1 MNKNQIKGLIAIVL
15 IVCSLVS
22 HAQELNAKVTVISSR
37 IGTQIDKSVFNTLE
51 NQLTQLLNNRKWTT
65 DNFKSNEKIECSF
78 LLNLSSLID
87 KDNNVYSAS
96 LTIQAARP
104 IFNSSYNSP
113 LINFQDNDVT
123 FKYVAYQQVDFNENR
138 INGTDAL
145 ASNLTAIFGYYVNLI
160 LAMDY
165 ESFALNT
172 GEPYFKKMLNIVNNA
187 PDGSDIKGWTQF
199 DGVRNRYWLSE
210 NVLNSRYAAIHD
222 IIYKYYRSA
231 MDNLYDDEDKAREA
245 MLGVL
250 NALSQFVSDNS
261 NTMIIQFFMQ
271 GKSDE
276 LINMFKKGSQD
287 QRSRV
292 VEILQRVDVTN
303 ATKYRDALK

>member
-1 MNKNQIKGLIAIVL
+1 MVKKSTRTFLITIASI
-15 IVCSLVS
+15 IFSLALQ
-22 HAQELNAKVTVISSR
+22 AQEFNAKVTIVSNR
-37 IGTQIDKSVFNTLE
+37 IGTQVDKSVFTTLE
-51 NQLTQLLNNRKWTT
+51 NQLTQLLNNRKWTN
-65 DNFKSNEKIECSF
+65 DNFKSNEKIECTF
-78 LLNLSSLID
+78 LLNLSSQA
-87 KDNNVYSAS
+87 DNIYNAS

-104 IFNSSYNSP
+104 IFNSTYNSP
-113 LINFQDNDVT
+113 LINFQDNDVA
-123 FKYVAYQQVDFNENR
+123 FKYVAYQQVDFNESR

-145 ASNLTAIFGYYVNLI
+145 ASNLTAIFGYYANLI

-165 ESFALNT
+165 ESFALGT

-222 IIYKYYRSA
+222 IIYKYYRDG
-231 MDNLYDDEDKAREA
+231 MDNLYDDDGKARDA

-250 NALSQFVSDNS
+250 NALSQFVAENS

-276 LINMFKKGSQD
+276 LINMFKKGTQD

-292 VEILQRVDVTN
+292 IDIL
-303 ATKYRDALK
+303 

>member
-1 MNKNQIKGLIAIVL
+1 MLKNK
-15 IVCSLVS
+15 LVFFS
-22 HAQELNAKVTVISSR
+22 TTILLAAFSFASQAQELNAKVTIVSNR
-37 IGTQIDKSVFNTLE
+37 IGTQIDKSVFTTLE

-65 DNFKSNEKIECSF
+65 NNFKSNEKIECTF
-78 LLNLSSLID
+78 LLNLNSQT
-87 KDNNVYSAS
+87 DNIYSAS
-96 LTIQAARP
+96 LTVQAARP
-104 IFNSSYNSP
+104 IFNSTYNSP
-113 LINFQDNDVT
+113 LINFQDNDVS
-123 FKYVAYQQVDFNENR
+123 FKYIAYQQVDFNENR
-138 INGTDAL
+138 VSGTDAL

-165 ESFALNT
+165 ESFALGT

-199 DGVRNRYWLSE
+199 DGIRNRYWLSE
-210 NVLNSRYAAIHD
+210 NVLNSRYSAIHE

-231 MDNLYDDEDKAREA
+231 MDIVYDDEAKARDE
-245 MLGVL
+245 MLSVL
-250 NALSQFVSDNS
+250 NALSQFVAENS

-276 LINMFKKGSQD
+276 LINIFKKGTPD

-292 VEILQRVDVTN
+292 VEILQKVDVID
-303 ATKYRDALK
+303 ASKYKDALK